1 LTSLGVA
8 LAPLGLILIPSFG
21 GLALSQAISAAYHTL
36 VDESNPAAKPR
47 HELFSVQGSY
57 LSPASTDVP
66 TTFVVEDL
74 RSTRTMMTRLV
85 TVSQLFPQKV
95 KPTKPGDTN
104 NASSSSS
111 SSSMQDAT
119 APAPPGVKRKVLIAI
134 LDFHAPET
142 PFLTYFRQPL
152 HPGPKSYPSPESLPN
167 SNTTLPRLLSGN
179 PEVLKVMMTQF
190 DLPMRMF
197 EHRPVPS
204 SMGAQNA
211 LGFLKTKTSQDEL
224 DITKR
229 TYTNWVRVRDNL
241 DGPSETY
248 AALG

>member
-1 LTSLGVA
+1 LRSTSFA
-8 LAPLGLILIPSFG
+8 TTLIPSFG

-36 VDESNPAAKPR
+36 VNEGNPAAKPR

-95 KPTKPGDTN
+95 KPTKPA
-104 NASSSSS
+104 ASSSSS
-111 SSSMQDAT
+111 TQEAT
-119 APAPPGVKRKVLIAI
+119 APPPPGVKRKVLIAI

-142 PFLTYFRQPL
+142 PFLTYSRQPL
-152 HPGPKSYPSPESLPN
+152 HPGPNSYPSPESLPN
-167 SNTTLPRLLSGN
+167 SNTTLPRLLSGD
-179 PEVLKVMMTQF
+179 PKVLKVMMTQF